1 MENHNKYAINWTD
14 GVKITQEHFLESYYN
29 TVHSTQD
36 YTATRLNSYN
46 YGVIGSRAGNVKSL
60 ELETHIHTNERLVLK
75 LQACNG
81 ITANGA
87 RIHFLPDMYGGEMP
101 TASVDSGNI
110 DTNST
115 VDFVVVVT
123 VNPFDLVPVGEPD
136 PEVIPLHHPYALPKI
151 SMSIVQKDQ
160 LNDKFLNSYFLI
172 VGHVQWKNGVFN
184 IDESFIPPVTKIMY
198 NDELLVFYN
207 RICQVLTE
215 LKSNSILINSKN
227 RTKYQN
233 NRLARNTYALC
244 SKVLD
249 FIGQYQFEFNQLG
262 QEEPPVFIATKISVL
277 ANYLSNE
284 LALMEKS
291 EKEEV
296 LQYYY
301 EWIDIKPSLFEST
314 MGEVMQ
320 MKYNHLDIA
329 SMISKVD
336 YFIAVMSRLWK
347 KLGQLEYVGQRKEN
361 IVISEDRQESGSAT
375 QKNRSWSIID

>member
-1 MENHNKYAINWTD
+1 MENQKYYAINWTD
-14 GVKITQEHFLESYYN
+14 GVKITQDHFLENYYN
-29 TVHSTQD
+29 AVHTTQD
-36 YTATRLNSYN
+36 YAASRLTSYN
-46 YGVIGSRAGNVKSL
+46 YGVIGSSEGNLKSL
-60 ELETHIHTNERLVLK
+60 EIETHIHTNERLVLK
-75 LQACNG
+75 LQACNA
-81 ITANGA
+81 ITAGGA
-87 RIHFLPDMYGGEMP
+87 RITFLPEMYGGELP
-101 TASVDSGNI
+101 TATVESGNI
-110 DTNST
+110 DTTSS
-115 VDFVVVVT
+115 VDFAVIVT
-123 VNPFDLVPVGEPD
+123 VNPFELVPVGEPD

-151 SMSIVQKDQ
+151 SMSIVAMDQ

-172 VGHVQWKNGVFN
+172 VGHVEWKNGVFN
-184 IDESFIPPVTKIMY
+184 LDDTFVPPVTKIMY
-198 NDELLVFYN
+198 HNELQVFYN

-233 NRLARNTYALC
+233 NRLARNTFSLC

-249 FIGQYQFEFNQLG
+249 FVGEYQFEFSQTG
-262 QEEPPVFIATKISVL
+262 MEESPIFIASKISIL

-301 EWIDIKPSLFEST
+301 EWIDIKPSIFEST

-320 MKYNHLDIA
+320 YKYNHLDIA
-329 SMISKVD
+329 SMISKID
-336 YFIAVMSRLWK
+336 FFIAIMSRLWK

-361 IVISEDRQESGSAT
+361 IVISEDRQEHIQDV
-375 QKNRSWSIID
+375 QKSRSWSIID

>member
-1 MENHNKYAINWTD
+1 MENFNKYAINWTD

-29 TVHSTQD
+29 TVHSSQD
-36 YTATRLNSYN
+36 HTATRLNAFN
-46 YGVIGSRAGNVKSL
+46 YGIIGGRAGNVKSL

-101 TASVDSGNI
+101 TASVDSGSI

-151 SMSIVQKDQ
+151 SLSIVQSDQ

-172 VGHVQWKNGVFN
+172 VGHIQWKNGVFS

-207 RICQVLTE
+207 RICQVMTE

-249 FIGQYQFEFNQLG
+249 FIGQNQFDFNQLG
-262 QEEPPVFIATKISVL
+262 PEEPPVFIATKISIL

-361 IVISEDRQESGSAT
+361 IVISEDRQESGSTT

>member
-36 YTATRLNSYN
+36 YTSTRLNSYN
-46 YGVIGSRAGNVKSL
+46 YGIVGGRAGNVKSL

-101 TASVDSGNI
+101 TASIDSGNI

-136 PEVIPLHHPYALPKI
+136 PEVIPLHHPYALPRV

-198 NDELLVFYN
+198 SDDLLVFYN
-207 RICQVLTE
+207 RICQVMTE

-244 SKVLD
+244 QKVLD
-249 FIGQYQFEFNQLG
+249 FIGQNQFDFNQLG
-262 QEEPPVFIATKISVL
+262 QEEPPVFIATKISIL

-329 SMISKVD
+329 SMIAKVD

-361 IVISEDRQESGSAT
+361 IVISEDRQDSGIAT